1 MADLIHQM
9 TAGGCSPEGQCTYVH
24 FLFTWPTK
32 EVFTGL
38 AWSVLVLASQSSG
51 STWPFYGPFENISAT
66 CKSILKNEEVIPIQ
80 LLQSDNS
87 IIC

>member
-1 MADLIHQM
+1 MVLIPWPEYSHTDRVALAVVIPAWIGNKTVMADLIHQM

-38 AWSVLVLASQSSG
+38 A
-51 STWPFYGPFENISAT
+51 
-66 CKSILKNEEVIPIQ
+66 
-80 LLQSDNS
+80 
-87 IIC
+87 